1 MPKMLDSKWSIYLS
15 IFVLLCIIVS
25 GLAAPLIM
33 PYNPFQP
40 DMSIRLQSPNSEHWL
55 GTDALGRDML
65 SRMIL
70 GSRNTIII
78 SLLCTLIA
86 LMVGGIIGMLAGY
99 YGKTAD
105 KLYNIFCNIF
115 QGIPGSCLMI
125 AIAGFWG
132 PGIGGLVLAVVI
144 SNWTGFSRII
154 RAEVI
159 RIRQAGYIEG
169 LICLG
174 AGDMRIIFHHILPN
188 LRGIMLVLGTQ
199 RLGRSIL
206 SIAGLSFLGLGIQ
219 PPAPD
224 WSVMINDSMLYYRSA
239 PYLVLIP
246 GCGIF
251 LLVSSINNIGKHLE
265 RCFGWHKNE
274 VRPE

>member
-1 MPKMLDSKWSIYLS
+1 MSRLSLDKWNIYIS
-15 IFVLLCIIVS
+15 TGILLLILLS
-25 GLAAPLIM
+25 GLLAPLIM

-40 DMSIRLQSPNSEHWL
+40 DMSIRLQGPSSLHWL
-55 GTDALGRDML
+55 GTDALGRDIL
-65 SRMIL
+65 SRMML
-70 GSRNTIII
+70 GSRNTILV
-78 SLLCTLIA
+78 SLLCTVIA

-105 KLYNIFCNIF
+105 KIYNVVCSIF
-115 QGIPGSCLMI
+115 QGIPGTCLMI
-125 AIAGFWG
+125 AVAGFWG

-144 SNWTGFSRII
+144 SNWTGFSRVI

-159 RIRQAGYIEG
+159 RICQEGYIEG
-169 LICLG
+169 LLCLG
-174 AGDMRIIFHHILPN
+174 AGNMRIIFCHILPN
-188 LRGIMLVLGTQ
+188 LWGIVLALGAQ

-206 SIAGLSFLGLGIQ
+206 AIAGLSFLGLGIQ

-224 WSVMINDSMLYYRSA
+224 WSVMINDSLLYYRSA
-239 PYLVLIP
+239 PHLVLIP

-251 LLVSSINNIGKHLE
+251 LLVSSINNIGHHLE
-265 RCFGWHKNE
+265 QRLGWHKNE